1 MELLEIPLKEKV
13 KRNNIYKNQLETIMN
28 NNNDIE
34 YNDTPEEDRR
44 KKIMKKRQL
53 ILALLGLIV
62 IILSI
67 ILAGVLTGIDNSK
80 KSDESVENKIAYEAD
95 STHIESEWKEFNGR
109 LDYDTYKIDD
119 LFTVNSIK
127 SYYKSNQVIYVVS
140 GKLKNMGISNVDLI
154 LSPQYAKVLNVND
167 SFKVK
172 ISYINIDSESIIV
185 DVEYQI
191 VCIYLSFCE
200 FSQKIFLKFCL
211 KLLTNDVICG
221 IIVMLKV

>member
-1 MELLEIPLKEKV
+1 
-13 KRNNIYKNQLETIMN
+13 MN

-80 KSDESVENKIAYEAD
+80 KSDESVKNKITDEAD
-95 STHIESEWKEFNGR
+95 STHIEFEWKEFNGR

-185 DVEYQI
+185 DVEY
-191 VCIYLSFCE
+191 
-200 FSQKIFLKFCL
+200 
-211 KLLTNDVICG
+211 
-221 IIVMLKV
+221 

>member
-1 MELLEIPLKEKV
+1 
-13 KRNNIYKNQLETIMN
+13 MN

-80 KSDESVENKIAYEAD
+80 KSDESDESVENKIAD
-95 STHIESEWKEFNGR
+95 STHIESDESEWKEFNGR

-185 DVEYQI
+185 DVEY
-191 VCIYLSFCE
+191 
-200 FSQKIFLKFCL
+200 
-211 KLLTNDVICG
+211 
-221 IIVMLKV
+221 

>member
-1 MELLEIPLKEKV
+1 
-13 KRNNIYKNQLETIMN
+13 MN

-80 KSDESVENKIAYEAD
+80 KSDESVENKIAD
-95 STHIESEWKEFNGR
+95 STHIESDESEWKEFNGR

-185 DVEYQI
+185 DVEY
-191 VCIYLSFCE
+191 
-200 FSQKIFLKFCL
+200 
-211 KLLTNDVICG
+211 
-221 IIVMLKV
+221 